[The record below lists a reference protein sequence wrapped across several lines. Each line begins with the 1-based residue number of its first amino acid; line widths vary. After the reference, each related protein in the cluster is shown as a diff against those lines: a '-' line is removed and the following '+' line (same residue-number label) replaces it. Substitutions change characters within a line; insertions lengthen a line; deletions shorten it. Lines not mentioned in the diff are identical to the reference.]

1 MHMVIRLVIVACFFA
16 VSLFSSAQA
25 QDSAKNIESI
35 HNELRAMK
43 DRAVEA
49 VNKKDLEALLKE
61 VSPAIRFTAMNNE
74 IVRGHDGLRA
84 YYTKMMDGAS
94 RIVQEMSINGE
105 PDELALLFADNRM
118 ATATGTSEA
127 YFKITGGLTF
137 TAPLRWTATMEN
149 TGGKWTIAAIHFSAN
164 MFDNPLMSAASG
176 FWKWVAAGVAV
187 AGLALGY
194 LLGRRKAKAA

>member
-1 MHMVIRLVIVACFFA
+1 MVIRLVMTACIFA
-16 VSLFSSAQA
+16 LSLMSAAKA
-25 QDSAKNIESI
+25 QDTAASLESI
-35 HNELRAMK
+35 HMELRAMK

-49 VNKKDLEALLKE
+49 VNKKDVEALLKE

-84 YYTKMMDGAS
+84 YYTKMMEGAS
-94 RIVQEMSINGE
+94 RIVEDMSINGE
-105 PDELALLFADNRM
+105 PDELALLFANNTM

-127 YFKITGGLTF
+127 YFKIKGGLTF

-164 MFDNPLMSAASG
+164 MFDNPLLSAASG
-176 FWKWVAAGVAV
+176 FWKWVAAGVAI

>member
-1 MHMVIRLVIVACFFA
+1 MVIRLVLAAWFLA
-16 VSLFSSAQA
+16 VFMMSSAHA
-25 QDSAKNIESI
+25 QDAASLESI
-35 HNELRAMK
+35 HMELRAMK

-49 VNKKDLEALLKE
+49 VNKKDAEALLKE

-84 YYTKMMDGAS
+84 YYTKMMEGAS
-94 RIVQEMSINGE
+94 RIVEDMSINGE
-105 PDELALLFADNRM
+105 PDELALLFADNKI

-127 YFKITGGLTF
+127 YFKIKGDLTF

-164 MFDNPLMSAASG
+164 MFDNPLLSAASG
-176 FWKWVAAGVAV
+176 FWKWVAAGVAA

>member
-1 MHMVIRLVIVACFFA
+1 MVIRLVMTACIFA
-16 VSLFSSAQA
+16 LSLMSAAKA
-25 QDSAKNIESI
+25 QDTAASLESI
-35 HNELRAMK
+35 HMELRAMK

-49 VNKKDLEALLKE
+49 VNKKDVEALLKE

-84 YYTKMMDGAS
+84 YYTKMMEGAS
-94 RIVQEMSINGE
+94 RIVEDMSINGE
-105 PDELALLFADNRM
+105 PDELALLFADNKI

-127 YFKITGGLTF
+127 YFKIKGGLTF

-149 TGGKWTIAAIHFSAN
+149 AGGKWTIAAIHFSAN
-164 MFDNPLMSAASG
+164 MFDNPLLSAASG

-187 AGLALGY
+187 AGLVLGY
-194 LLGRRKAKAA
+194 VLGRRKAKAA

>member
-1 MHMVIRLVIVACFFA
+1 MVIRLVVAIVFFA
-16 VSLFSSAQA
+16 VALMGPAQA
-25 QDSAKNIESI
+25 QDSAANLESI
-35 HNELRAMK
+35 HMELRAMK

-49 VNKKDLEALLKE
+49 VNKRNVEALLNE

-74 IVRGHDGLRA
+74 IVRGHDGLRV
-84 YYTKMMDGAS
+84 YYTKMMEGAS
-94 RIVQEMSINGE
+94 RIVEDMSINGE
-105 PDELALLFADNRM
+105 PDELALLFADNRI

-127 YFKITGGLTF
+127 YFKIKGGLTF

-164 MFDNPLMSAASG
+164 MFDNPLMTAASG
-176 FWKWVAAGVAV
+176 FWKWVAAGVAI
-187 AGLALGY
+187 AGLILGY